1 MQTQA
6 YFDGFKSRRPNGD
19 VKIENAY
26 DIFNKD
32 LSGIVIPLLTWY
44 SQNARTL
51 PWRESVEPY
60 RVWISE
66 IMLQQ
71 TQVDT
76 VIPYYNRFLAQLPTI
91 SALADA
97 DEARLLKLWEGL
109 GYYSRARN
117 LQKAAKVIMEKHGGL
132 FPAEPKDMLALPGIG
147 PYTAGAIASICF
159 EQPTPAVDG
168 NVLRAI
174 ARLTGSDADIA
185 LPQVRQA
192 VTELLR
198 GSYPQRRRGDFT
210 QSLMELGATIC
221 LPNGA
226 PKCDDCPVRRFCL
239 AYAHGT
245 QRLLPVKS
253 KKKPRKQADKTVF
266 LLRCADKLALRRRD
280 AGGLLGGLWELPNVE
295 GQLLPEEAAQ
305 TLHEWGFEAI
315 GTDDLRAGPQK
326 KHIFTHIEWS
336 MTSFI
341 ADCKNKPETFV
352 WVSRGALEEE
362 IAIPSAFST
371 FLEDVLL

>member
-6 YFDGFKSRRPNGD
+6 YFDTR
-19 VKIENAY
+19 
-26 DIFNKD
+26 D
-32 LSGIVIPLLTWY
+32 LSGIVTPLLAWY
-44 SQNARTL
+44 SQNARAL

-117 LQKAAKVIMEKHGGL
+117 LQKAAKVIVEKHGGL
-132 FPAEPKDMLALPGIG
+132 FPAEPKAMLALPGIG

-168 NVLRAI
+168 NVLRVI

-185 LPQVRQA
+185 LPQVKQA

-198 GSYPQRRRGDFT
+198 GSYPQQRCGDFT

-226 PKCDDCPVRRFCL
+226 PKCDDCPVRRFCR
-239 AYAHGT
+239 AYAQGT

-253 KKKPRKQADKTVF
+253 KKKPRKQAEKTVF

-280 AGGLLGGLWELPNVE
+280 TGGLLGGLWELPHAE

-305 TLHEWGFEAI
+305 TLREWGFEAI
-315 GTDDLRAGPQK
+315 GTDSLRAGPRK
-326 KHIFTHIEWS
+326 KHIFTHIEWA

-341 ADCKNKPETFV
+341 ADCKNMPEAFV
-352 WVSRGALEEE
+352 WVSRRALEEE
-362 IAIPSAFST
+362 IAMPAAFST